1 MKSYKSKSRNFR
13 ENRSLLCD
21 KLGWLPI
28 ASQKFSQPHSSSSS
42 FTKLAQ
48 RIKWSKSFFVDT
60 STSQKCLEAVSP
72 IDTPRRKHDP
82 KSFGAQKWTSQHRTF
97 ILQNNSSRL
106 IGETWVIA
114 FRRGAKRTR
123 GCFIISMMESACFM
137 FPSAERYW
145 LLFFPLHMNIS
156 WAQKGIWH
164 KMWKAAPFFLFHL
177 HLFFI

>member
-1 MKSYKSKSRNFR
+1 MVKSYKSKSRNFR

-28 ASQKFSQPHSSSSS
+28 ASQRFSQPHSSSSS

-82 KSFGAQKWTSQHRTF
+82 KSFGAQKRTSQHRTF

-114 FRRGAKRTR
+114 FRRGAKQNARLLYHLHDGKRLLYVSLCRALLIT
-123 GCFIISMMESACFM
+123 FFSSPHEYFM
-137 FPSAERYW
+137 SAEGN
-145 LLFFPLHMNIS
+145 M
-156 WAQKGIWH
+156 A
-164 KMWKAAPFFLFHL
+164 
-177 HLFFI
+177 